1 MAPVLTHRFA
11 SETSSLRL
19 GGLARAPG
27 RCQLSRSF
35 GDNLERDGR
44 RRGHPLAVQRMPG
57 QAVLLFAFGANCSG
71 SAGHPADEALPRAR
85 RLQVEGWDAVT
96 PTRRAGG
103 PGESACVPWRTECA
117 ERKAACEKQNSSADR
132 RCSELEPA
140 PLPLKRPNA
149 RRRRCAL
156 WTMQEADRRAL
167 WPRGRTGH
175 GRLAP
180 GRPVA
185 AGVPGATH
193 VQTVPRTTGRPAGAR
208 TRQPQVQ
215 ELSDI
220 AERALSR
227 PPRGPKPRGIARARR
242 WAVRFW

>member
-1 MAPVLTHRFA
+1 MRLVAA
-11 SETSSLRL
+11 SCRGVSVTTWNATGGAVGTRL
-19 GGLARAPG
+19 PCKGCL
-27 RCQLSRSF
+27 
-35 GDNLERDGR
+35 GR
-44 RRGHPLAVQRMPG
+44 RCCFSHSAQTVLA
-57 QAVLLFAFGANCSG
+57 A
-71 SAGHPADEALPRAR
+71 PADEALPRAR